1 MSIIIF
7 LIFFLIRIH
16 GKFLFNPDSS
26 SFIVLRHIRLST
38 DNEQYRIR
46 CPYNLNHLNLQ
57 LLNYSNGNCF
67 NLYSGL
73 NNNVCQTQR
82 SPCQFQAKSIQLH
95 CNHHSYSNYVDITY
109 QCSYKQM
116 KNTFS
121 QSIISDS
128 SNQDETISLFLIGF
142 GIIMTIWMFT
152 CCIWFICC
160 HDDGDEDEDNDDDKN
175 SQLVSH
181 RSYSKTNIHDFRN
194 NLSFHINPFET
205 KHISSLRTTQ
215 SV

>member
-7 LIFFLIRIH
+7 LIILFLIGIH

-46 CPYNLNHLNLQ
+46 CPYNLNHLTLQ
-57 LLNYSNGNCF
+57 LLNYSNDDCF
-67 NLYSGL
+67 NLYSGS
-73 NNNVCQTQR
+73 NNNNNACQTQQ
-82 SPCQFQAKSIQLH
+82 SPCQFQAKSVQLH

-109 QCSYKQM
+109 QCSYKHT
-116 KNTFS
+116 KTTFS
-121 QSIISDS
+121 QSTISDS
-128 SNQDETISLFLIGF
+128 SNQDEIISLFLIGL
-142 GIIMTIWMFT
+142 GIVLTIWIFT

-160 HDDGDEDEDNDDDKN
+160 HDNEDDDDDDDDNN
-175 SQLVSH
+175 SP
-181 RSYSKTNIHDFRN
+181 RSYSKTN
-194 NLSFHINPFET
+194 LSLHNNPFET
-205 KHISSLRTTQ
+205 NRISSLRTTQ